1 MLRHLSLGLITLVM
15 IAGCKGKQ
23 QQSDV
28 SGATGAPS
36 IDSSALSFDPMGSD
50 SGKINGLK
58 TIYFGYDKSTLD
70 EASRA
75 DLQGNADWMKANPN
89 VRIQIEGHCDN
100 RGTIEYNVALGER
113 RANAVRAYMMG
124 LGVSADRLSIISY
137 GEEKPLVMG
146 ESEEAFSKNRRANF
160 VPVQ

>member
-1 MLRHLSLGLITLVM
+1 MLRHLCLGFISLVVV
-15 IAGCKGKQ
+15 AGCKGKQ

-28 SGATGAPS
+28 SGSGAAPG

-58 TIYFGYDKSTLD
+58 TIFFGYDRANLD
-70 EASRA
+70 ESSRA
-75 DLQGNADWMKANPN
+75 DLQANADWMKANSS

-113 RANAVRAYMMG
+113 RANAVRTYMMG
-124 LGVSADRLSIISY
+124 LGIPGERLSIISY

-146 ESEEAFSKNRRANF
+146 DSEESFSKNRRANF